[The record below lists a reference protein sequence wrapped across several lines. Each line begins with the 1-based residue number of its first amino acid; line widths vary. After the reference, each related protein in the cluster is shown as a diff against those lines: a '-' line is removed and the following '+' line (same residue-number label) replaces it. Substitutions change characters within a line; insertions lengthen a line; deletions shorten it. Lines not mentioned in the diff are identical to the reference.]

1 MAADAAVTVAARLD
15 RLPSTRYT
23 RKLVTLLSL
32 GGWFEFYDLFFTA
45 YVAIGLFKEGIFTPT
60 TKGLFDSPASPVSS
74 PLYLPGCSS
83 ARWCSAGFPTA
94 TGAARFSPSRC
105 FGIRS
110 ACSSWRSNTRRQS
123 IDLWRFIASVG
134 LGVELVNIDSYLSE
148 LVPKGRRGPAFAYM
162 NFVMF
167 TPVPVVAFLAWQLV
181 PLTVFGLAGWRIVV
195 IIGSVGAIVIWWIRR
210 NLPESPRWLVQHGRL
225 AEAESML
232 AEMERHA
239 RAETGGELPPPELVA
254 GEADHKPGAWSEIW
268 SPLYRGR
275 TIMLVIFNLVQTI
288 GYYGFSSW
296 VPALLIS
303 QGIGV
308 TRSLAYTFI
317 IAIAAPIGPLIG
329 VYFADRFERKWQ
341 IAWAAIGIAV
351 FGLLF
356 AQQTGAAGVIVCGLL
371 ITLCN
376 NWLAFSFHAYQAEL
390 YPTRIRAQAVGFVY
404 SWSRFSAIFSG
415 FIIAFFLGRYGTIG
429 VFTFIA
435 GAMVIVF
442 VVIGFFGPEV
452 TKRRL
457 EAIAAEEMKEKAP
470 RKTGAP
476 KFNSRFTVLATY
488 AACFCSTVFCSTALP
503 LPIGM
508 VRGFFASGISRTRS
522 TCRRPCSSLAP
533 LTWTKSASWNT
544 RSNARA
550 AMP

>member
-1 MAADAAVTVAARLD
+1 MAADAAVTIAARLD

-60 TKGLFDSPASPVSS
+60 TKGLFDLTGFASFVAALFAGMFVGTLVFSWVSDR
-74 PLYLPGCSS
+74 YG
-83 ARWCSAGFPTA
+83 R
-94 TGAARFSPSRC
+94 
-105 FGIRS
+105 RS
-110 ACSSWRSNTRRQS
+110 ILAFALLWYSIGVFIMAFQHTPQS
-123 IDLWRFIASVG
+123 IDLWRFIASIG

-148 LVPKGRRGPAFAYM
+148 LVPRGRRGPAFAYM

-167 TPVPVVAFLAWQLV
+167 TSVPVVAFLAWQLV
-181 PLTVFGLAGWRIVV
+181 PITVFGLAGWRIVV

-210 NLPESPRWLVQHGRL
+210 KLPESPRWLVQHGRL
-225 AEAESML
+225 AEAETIL

-239 RAETGGELPPPELVA
+239 RAETGGELPPPELVS
-254 GEADHKPGAWSEIW
+254 GEADYKPGAWSEIW

-296 VPALLIS
+296 VPALLVS

-308 TRSLAYTFI
+308 TKSLAYTFV

-371 ITLCN
+371 IKLCN
-376 NWLAFSFHAYQAEL
+376 NWMSFSFHAYQAEL

-404 SWSRFSAIFSG
+404 SWSRFSVIFSG
-415 FIIAFFLGRYGTIG
+415 FIIAFFLGRYGTTG

-442 VVIGFFGPEV
+442 VVVGFFGPNV
-452 TKRRL
+452 TKLRL
-457 EAIAAEEMKEKAP
+457 EAIAA
-470 RKTGAP
+470 
-476 KFNSRFTVLATY
+476 
-488 AACFCSTVFCSTALP
+488 
-503 LPIGM
+503 
-508 VRGFFASGISRTRS
+508 
-522 TCRRPCSSLAP
+522 
-533 LTWTKSASWNT
+533 
-544 RSNARA
+544 
-550 AMP
+550 